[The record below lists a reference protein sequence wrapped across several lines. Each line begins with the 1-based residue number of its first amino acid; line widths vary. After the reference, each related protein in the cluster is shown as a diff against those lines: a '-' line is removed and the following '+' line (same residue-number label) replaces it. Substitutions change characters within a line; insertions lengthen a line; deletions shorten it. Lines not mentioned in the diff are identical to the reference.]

1 MIPPGLGA
9 DRAPFEMQFAC
20 DRPPDQGGPPQH
32 KHTGTT
38 YTLKPPKSSLSL
50 KWSMKLA
57 EGEPAKVAQSIHRWM
72 DRAFGPETA
81 ALLRLRMYGPDEDDP
96 EATQMALAQFV
107 SGEKMDGPAQAMRA
121 EDFDPDED
129 PLDLP
134 DIMAVVKYTAERV
147 NGVPPT

>member
-1 MIPPGLGA
+1 M
-9 DRAPFEMQFAC
+9 MFAC
-20 DRPPDQGGPPQH
+20 DRPPEEGGPPLH
-32 KHTGTT
+32 KHTGAV

-57 EGEPAKVAQSIHRWM
+57 AGEPGKVAESIHRWM
-72 DRAFGPETA
+72 DRAFGRETA

-96 EATQMALAQFV
+96 ETV
-107 SGEKMDGPAQAMRA
+107 DEEGVPIE
-121 EDFDPDED
+121 DPDED

-134 DIMAVVKYTAERV
+134 DIMAVVKYTSERV